1 MDFGTP
7 ITRQTAALGSF
18 PTSKYPGSEVKAI
31 VALPQSSTENLVEV
45 VQRVSLAQDM
55 EQIMTIVCSATRQLT
70 GADGASFVLRDDD
83 NCFYA
88 DEEAVRPL
96 WKGQRFTVDTC
107 ISGWVMNNREPVSIP
122 DVYEDPRIPLE
133 IYRTTF
139 VRSLAMVP
147 IRTQNPIG
155 AIGNYWATT
164 HSPTPDQLRIL
175 QIIAD
180 STAVAIQN
188 ILAHQE
194 FEERIRLLTE
204 KLEAASEELQG
215 EAQLRKQLE
224 AKILQLSLI
233 DELTGLNNRRGFLL
247 RAEQMLKLVN
257 RFETHGWLI
266 YIDLDGLKRVNDEL
280 GRDAGDQLV
289 RNVARILRESFR
301 DSDVI
306 GRIGGDEFIV
316 FTTGSSTPAVEIE
329 ERITRNIEHHNRCY
343 PDQIPISMSIGVIRC
358 DPHSIHTLEDMIHQA
373 DAAMYIEKRRK
384 RERLRNGIHH

>member
-1 MDFGTP
+1 
-7 ITRQTAALGSF
+7 
-18 PTSKYPGSEVKAI
+18 
-31 VALPQSSTENLVEV
+31 
-45 VQRVSLAQDM
+45 
-55 EQIMTIVCSATRQLT
+55 
-70 GADGASFVLRDDD
+70 
-83 NCFYA
+83 
-88 DEEAVRPL
+88 
-96 WKGQRFTVDTC
+96 
-107 ISGWVMNNREPVSIP
+107 MNNREPVSIP

-155 AIGNYWATT
+155 AIGIYWATT

-204 KLEAASEELQG
+204 KLEAASEELHS

-233 DELTGLNNRRGFLL
+233 DELTGLNNRRGILL

-289 RNVARILRESFR
+289 RNGARILRESFR

-306 GRIGGDEFIV
+306 GRIGGAEFIV